1 MADVSDRRR
10 EPKGIPAGGRFA
22 REDGG
27 RSDASDLEQGYFAEQ
42 RHTRGYEYPT
52 DEKEEHPEAGL
63 LADRPEKDWN
73 NLRNT
78 EDVKAIW
85 DPEKLKA
92 TEGEYVDVPV
102 CTPEEE
108 RAIIA
113 KAVGTPERLGRLSA
127 GFEKWVGDRSR
138 CVELGYEEAERRQRQ
153 ARRRCALDAD
163 KCYSAA
169 YAQAV
174 FSAQLH
180 TETLLCRNYGLSDH
194 KARFGK
200 HFHKA
205 CEEWARE
212 HGMQVPPPAERD
224 RIWDE
229 QLRAY
234 AADKIK
240 RGVKFG
246 RGLCYTDGNRANPIS
261 RNEKPTTGPDGK
273 PLNGRVDFE
282 DMMTRFN
289 RALNADR
296 HEDLTDHLGRD
307 EGTALNVSNAEGVDA
322 RRLYQTAL
330 EQNMPESKLKALRG
344 MLGIDEEQAGR
355 WAAEANA
362 KRMLDSMSV

>member
-1 MADVSDRRR
+1 M
-10 EPKGIPAGGRFA
+10 
-22 REDGG
+22 
-27 RSDASDLEQGYFAEQ
+27 
-42 RHTRGYEYPT
+42 
-52 DEKEEHPEAGL
+52 
-63 LADRPEKDWN
+63 
-73 NLRNT
+73 
-78 EDVKAIW
+78 
-85 DPEKLKA
+85 
-92 TEGEYVDVPV
+92 
-102 CTPEEE
+102 
-108 RAIIA
+108 
-113 KAVGTPERLGRLSA
+113 GRLSA

-169 YAQAV
+169 YAQSV

-234 AADKIK
+234 ATDKIK

-261 RNEKPTTGPDGK
+261 RNERPAVGPDGK

-282 DMMTRFN
+282 DMMARFN

-296 HEDLTDHLGRD
+296 HENLDDHLGRD
-307 EGTALNVSNAEGVDA
+307 EGTALNVSNAEGADA